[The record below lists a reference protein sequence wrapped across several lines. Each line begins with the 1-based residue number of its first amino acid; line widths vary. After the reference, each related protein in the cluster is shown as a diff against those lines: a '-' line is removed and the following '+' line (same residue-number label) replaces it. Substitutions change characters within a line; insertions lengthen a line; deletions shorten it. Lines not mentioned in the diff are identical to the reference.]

1 MPNMEKIANN
11 LNYNENLAFDNKL
24 INKVILYCE
33 NTDSSKLKQII
44 QPLHPADLADLLT
57 FLDKNQRTYILKV
70 LDQEQYTNVLAE
82 LDDTI
87 IDETFE
93 ESEDAKIVQS
103 ISEMETDDAINLI
116 ETLEP
121 DVQKNILDQV
131 NPSIREIFQESLNYP
146 VDSAGRR
153 MQKEFVSMPSYW
165 TVGQAID
172 HLREEADLP
181 DDFYELFVVDPSNR
195 PLGSVSVSRV
205 LKSKRNIKLNDIL
218 DASPKFVDAT
228 MDQEEVAL
236 FFEQY
241 SLVSAGVVDVHKRLI
256 GRITADDI
264 VWVLQEEAEEDIL
277 RLGGVSESE
286 MNQSIGRS
294 TKRRFIWL
302 FLNLLTAILASYV
315 ISLFDASIEKMVAL
329 AVLMPIVASMGGNA
343 GTQTL
348 TLTVRSL
355 AIKELV
361 KNNRKKVFL
370 KEIAISILNGFIFA
384 ILTGVAAYLWF
395 EDLSLSIIVGAAMII
410 NILSA
415 GLFGFLI
422 PYIFDKIKIDPALAS
437 SVFVT
442 TITDVFGFLSFLGL
456 ASIYLF

>member
-1 MPNMEKIANN
+1 
-11 LNYNENLAFDNKL
+11 
-24 INKVILYCE
+24 
-33 NTDSSKLKQII
+33 
-44 QPLHPADLADLLT
+44 
-57 FLDKNQRTYILKV
+57 
-70 LDQEQYTNVLAE
+70 
-82 LDDTI
+82 
-87 IDETFE
+87 
-93 ESEDAKIVQS
+93 
-103 ISEMETDDAINLI
+103 METDDAINLI
-116 ETLEP
+116 ESLEP
-121 DVQKNILDQV
+121 AAQKKILDQV
-131 NPSIREIFQESLNYP
+131 NPTEREILQESLNYP
-146 VDSAGRR
+146 EDTAGRR
-153 MQKEFVSMPSYW
+153 MQKEFVSMPGFW

-172 HLREEADLP
+172 HLREQIDLP
-181 DDFYELFVVDPSNR
+181 DEFYELFIVDPSNK
-195 PLGSVSVSRV
+195 PLGSASVSKV
-205 LKSKRNIKLNDIL
+205 LKSRRDTKLNEIL
-218 DASPKFVDAT
+218 EENPKFVKAS

-241 SLVSAGVVDVHKRLI
+241 SLVSAGVVDDQNRLI

-264 VWVLQEEAEEDIL
+264 VWVVQEEAEEDIL

-329 AVLMPIVASMGGNA
+329 AILMPIVASMGGNA

-348 TLTVRSL
+348 TLTVR
-355 AIKELV
+355 AIATKELV
-361 KNNRKKVFL
+361 DNNRRKVFF
-370 KEIAISILNGFIFA
+370 KEIAISVLNGILFA
-384 ILTGVAAYLWF
+384 IITGFAAWIWF
-395 EDLSLSIIVGAAMII
+395 SDISLSIIVGAAMVI

-422 PYIFDKIKIDPALAS
+422 PYIFNKVKIDPALAS

>member
-24 INKVILYCE
+24 INNVILHCE

-241 SLVSAGVVDVHKRLI
+241 SLVSAGVVDIHNRLI

-361 KNNRKKVFL
+361 KLYGIGLWSAEMFLIFHFNRQNILPLGDIGLINSYCKNYKINRDVFIKK
-370 KEIAISILNGFIFA
+370 ISKTRKLWEPYC
-384 ILTGVAAYLWF
+384 TVATWYLWRDID
-395 EDLSLSIIVGAAMII
+395 EDVVQ
-410 NILSA
+410 
-415 GLFGFLI
+415 
-422 PYIFDKIKIDPALAS
+422 Y
-437 SVFVT
+437 
-442 TITDVFGFLSFLGL
+442 
-456 ASIYLF
+456 

>member
-24 INKVILYCE
+24 INNVILHCE

-70 LDQEQYTNVLAE
+70 LDQEQHTNVLAE

-241 SLVSAGVVDVHKRLI
+241 SLVSAGVVDTHNRLI

-370 KEIAISILNGFIFA
+370 KEITISILNGFIFA

>member
-1 MPNMEKIANN
+1 MNEISSD
-11 LNYNENLAFDNKL
+11 LTQNENITFNNKL
-24 INKVILYCE
+24 INAVIANCNEE
-33 NTDSSKLKQII
+33 NRANLEDLIE
-44 QPLHPADLADLLT
+44 PLHPADLADLLT
-57 FLDKNQRTYILKV
+57 FLNTDQRSYILGTLKE
-70 LDQEQYTNVLAE
+70 DRYTEVLAE

-87 IDETFE
+87 IDETVQNLE
-93 ESEDAKIVQS
+93 EKKVVRS

-116 ETLEP
+116 ESLEP
-121 DVQKNILDQV
+121 KSKKKILDQV
-131 NPSIREIFQESLNYP
+131 NPADRVIFEESLNYP
-146 VDSAGRR
+146 EDTAGRR
-153 MQKEFVSMPSYW
+153 MQKEFVSMPGFWS
-165 TVGQAID
+165 VGQAID
-172 HLREEADLP
+172 YLRKEINLP
-181 DDFYELFVVDPSNR
+181 DDFFELFIVDPSNK
-195 PLGSVSVSRV
+195 PLGSASVSKV
-205 LKSKRNIKLNDIL
+205 LRSQRDTKLSDIL
-218 DASPKFVDAT
+218 EDSPKFVKAS

-241 SLVSAGVVDVHKRLI
+241 SLVSAGVVDDQNRLI

-277 RLGGVSESE
+277 RLGGVAESE

-302 FLNLLTAILASYV
+302 FINLLTAILASYV

-355 AIKELV
+355 ATKELV
-361 KNNRKKVFL
+361 ENNRRKVFI
-370 KEIAISILNGFIFA
+370 KEIGISILNGFIFA
-384 ILTGVAAYLWF
+384 ILTGVAALIWF

-415 GLFGFLI
+415 GFFGFLI
-422 PYIFDKIKIDPALAS
+422 PYVFNRIKIDPALAS

>member
-24 INKVILYCE
+24 INAVILHCE
-33 NTDSSKLKQII
+33 NTDSSKLKKII

-146 VDSAGRR
+146 EDSAGRR

-241 SLVSAGVVDVHKRLI
+241 SLVSAGVVDVHNRLI

-384 ILTGVAAYLWF
+384 ILTGVAAFLWF

>member
-1 MPNMEKIANN
+1 MNEISSD
-11 LNYNENLAFDNKL
+11 LTQNENFTFNNKL
-24 INKVILYCE
+24 INAVISNCNEE
-33 NTDSSKLKQII
+33 NRANLEGLIES
-44 QPLHPADLADLLT
+44 LHPADLADLLT
-57 FLDKNQRTYILKV
+57 FLNTDQRSYILGTLKE
-70 LDQEQYTNVLAE
+70 DRYTEVLAE

-87 IDETFE
+87 IDETVQNLE
-93 ESEDAKIVQS
+93 EKKVVRS

-116 ETLEP
+116 ESLEP
-121 DVQKNILDQV
+121 KSKKKILDQV
-131 NPSIREIFQESLNYP
+131 NPADRVIFEESLNYP
-146 VDSAGRR
+146 EDTAGRR
-153 MQKEFVSMPSYW
+153 MQKEFVSMPGFWS
-165 TVGQAID
+165 VGQAID
-172 HLREEADLP
+172 YLRKEINLP
-181 DDFYELFVVDPSNR
+181 DDFFELFIVDPSNK
-195 PLGSVSVSRV
+195 PLGSASVSKV
-205 LKSKRNIKLNDIL
+205 LRSQRDTKLGDIL
-218 DASPKFVDAT
+218 EDSPKFVKAS

-241 SLVSAGVVDVHKRLI
+241 SLVSAGVVDDQNRLI

-277 RLGGVSESE
+277 RLGGVAESE

-302 FLNLLTAILASYV
+302 FINLLTAILASYV

-355 AIKELV
+355 ATKELV
-361 KNNRKKVFL
+361 ENNRRKVFI
-370 KEIAISILNGFIFA
+370 KEIGISILNGFIFA
-384 ILTGVAAYLWF
+384 ILTGVAALIWF
-395 EDLSLSIIVGAAMII
+395 EDMSLSIIVGAAMII

-415 GLFGFLI
+415 GFFGFLI
-422 PYIFDKIKIDPALAS
+422 PYVFNRIKIDPALAS

>member
-1 MPNMEKIANN
+1 MNEISSD
-11 LNYNENLAFDNKL
+11 LTQNENITFNNKL
-24 INKVILYCE
+24 INAVIANCNEE
-33 NTDSSKLKQII
+33 NRGNLEGLIE
-44 QPLHPADLADLLT
+44 PLHPADLADLLT
-57 FLDKNQRTYILKV
+57 FLNTDQRSYILGTLKE
-70 LDQEQYTNVLAE
+70 DRYTEVLAE

-87 IDETFE
+87 IDETVQNLE
-93 ESEDAKIVQS
+93 EKKVARS

-116 ETLEP
+116 ESLEP
-121 DVQKNILDQV
+121 KSKKKILDQV
-131 NPSIREIFQESLNYP
+131 NPADRVIFEESLNYP
-146 VDSAGRR
+146 EDTAGRR
-153 MQKEFVSMPSYW
+153 MQKEFVSMPGFWS
-165 TVGQAID
+165 VGQAID
-172 HLREEADLP
+172 YLRKEINLP
-181 DDFYELFVVDPSNR
+181 DDFFELFIVDPSNK
-195 PLGSVSVSRV
+195 PLGSASVSKV
-205 LKSKRNIKLNDIL
+205 LRSQRDTKLSDIL
-218 DASPKFVDAT
+218 EDTPKFVKAS

-241 SLVSAGVVDVHKRLI
+241 SLVSAGVVDDQNRLI

-277 RLGGVSESE
+277 RLGGVAESE

-302 FLNLLTAILASYV
+302 FINLLTAILASYV

-355 AIKELV
+355 ATKELV
-361 KNNRKKVFL
+361 ENNRRKVFI
-370 KEIAISILNGFIFA
+370 KEIGISILNGFIFA
-384 ILTGVAAYLWF
+384 ILTGVAALIWF

-415 GLFGFLI
+415 GFFGFLI
-422 PYIFDKIKIDPALAS
+422 PYVFNRIKIDPALAS

>member
-1 MPNMEKIANN
+1 
-11 LNYNENLAFDNKL
+11 
-24 INKVILYCE
+24 
-33 NTDSSKLKQII
+33 
-44 QPLHPADLADLLT
+44 
-57 FLDKNQRTYILKV
+57 
-70 LDQEQYTNVLAE
+70 
-82 LDDTI
+82 
-87 IDETFE
+87 
-93 ESEDAKIVQS
+93 
-103 ISEMETDDAINLI
+103 
-116 ETLEP
+116 
-121 DVQKNILDQV
+121 
-131 NPSIREIFQESLNYP
+131 
-146 VDSAGRR
+146 
-153 MQKEFVSMPSYW
+153 MQKEFVSMPGFWS
-165 TVGQAID
+165 VGQAID
-172 HLREEADLP
+172 YLRKEINLP
-181 DDFYELFVVDPSNR
+181 DDFFELFIVDPSNK
-195 PLGSVSVSRV
+195 PLGSASVSKV
-205 LKSKRNIKLNDIL
+205 LRSQRDTKLSDIL
-218 DASPKFVDAT
+218 EDTPKFVKAS

-241 SLVSAGVVDVHKRLI
+241 SLVSAGVVDDQNRLI

-277 RLGGVSESE
+277 RLGGVAESE

-302 FLNLLTAILASYV
+302 FINLLTAILASYV

-355 AIKELV
+355 ATKELV
-361 KNNRKKVFL
+361 ENNRRKVFI
-370 KEIAISILNGFIFA
+370 KEIGISILNGFIFA
-384 ILTGVAAYLWF
+384 ILTGVAALLWF

-415 GLFGFLI
+415 GFFGFLI
-422 PYIFDKIKIDPALAS
+422 PYVFNRIKIDPALAS

>member
-1 MPNMEKIANN
+1 MP
-11 LNYNENLAFDNKL
+11 
-24 INKVILYCE
+24 
-33 NTDSSKLKQII
+33 
-44 QPLHPADLADLLT
+44 
-57 FLDKNQRTYILKV
+57 
-70 LDQEQYTNVLAE
+70 
-82 LDDTI
+82 
-87 IDETFE
+87 DE
-93 ESEDAKIVQS
+93 
-103 ISEMETDDAINLI
+103 
-116 ETLEP
+116 
-121 DVQKNILDQV
+121 
-131 NPSIREIFQESLNYP
+131 
-146 VDSAGRR
+146 
-153 MQKEFVSMPSYW
+153 
-165 TVGQAID
+165 
-172 HLREEADLP
+172 
-181 DDFYELFVVDPSNR
+181 FYELFIVDPNNK
-195 PLGSVSVSRV
+195 PLGSASVSKV
-205 LKSKRNIKLNDIL
+205 LKSRRDTKLNEIL
-218 DASPKFVDAT
+218 EENPKFVKAS

-241 SLVSAGVVDVHKRLI
+241 SLVSAGVVDDQNRLI

-264 VWVLQEEAEEDIL
+264 VWVVQEEAEEDIL

-329 AVLMPIVASMGGNA
+329 AILMPIVASMGGNA

-348 TLTVRSL
+348 TLTVR
-355 AIKELV
+355 AIATKELV
-361 KNNRKKVFL
+361 DNNRRKVFF
-370 KEIAISILNGFIFA
+370 KEIAISVLNGILFA
-384 ILTGVAAYLWF
+384 IITGFAAWIWF
-395 EDLSLSIIVGAAMII
+395 SDISLSIIVGAAMVI

-422 PYIFDKIKIDPALAS
+422 PYIFNKVKIDPALAS

>member
-1 MPNMEKIANN
+1 MNEISSD
-11 LNYNENLAFDNKL
+11 LTQNENITFNNKL
-24 INKVILYCE
+24 INAVIANCNEE
-33 NTDSSKLKQII
+33 NRANLEGLIE
-44 QPLHPADLADLLT
+44 PLHPADLADLLT
-57 FLDKNQRTYILKV
+57 FLNTDQRSYILGTLKE
-70 LDQEQYTNVLAE
+70 DRYTEVLAE

-87 IDETFE
+87 IDETVQNLE
-93 ESEDAKIVQS
+93 EKKVVRS

-116 ETLEP
+116 
-121 DVQKNILDQV
+121 
-131 NPSIREIFQESLNYP
+131 
-146 VDSAGRR
+146 
-153 MQKEFVSMPSYW
+153 
-165 TVGQAID
+165 
-172 HLREEADLP
+172 
-181 DDFYELFVVDPSNR
+181 DPSNK
-195 PLGSVSVSRV
+195 PLGSASVSKV
-205 LKSKRNIKLNDIL
+205 LRSQRDTKLSNILED
-218 DASPKFVDAT
+218 SPKFVKAS

-241 SLVSAGVVDVHKRLI
+241 SLVSAGVVDDQNRLI

-277 RLGGVSESE
+277 RLGGVAESE

-302 FLNLLTAILASYV
+302 FINLLTAILASYV

-355 AIKELV
+355 ATKELV
-361 KNNRKKVFL
+361 ENNRRKVFI
-370 KEIAISILNGFIFA
+370 KEIGISILNGFIFA
-384 ILTGVAAYLWF
+384 ILTGVAALIWF

-415 GLFGFLI
+415 GFFGFLI
-422 PYIFDKIKIDPALAS
+422 PYVFNRIKIDPALAS

>member
-1 MPNMEKIANN
+1 MNEISSD
-11 LNYNENLAFDNKL
+11 LTQNENITFNNKL
-24 INKVILYCE
+24 INAVIANCNEE
-33 NTDSSKLKQII
+33 NRANLEDLIE
-44 QPLHPADLADLLT
+44 PLHPADLADLLT
-57 FLDKNQRTYILKV
+57 FLNTDQRSYILGTLKE
-70 LDQEQYTNVLAE
+70 DRYTEGLAE

-87 IDETFE
+87 IDETVQNLE
-93 ESEDAKIVQS
+93 EKKVVRS

-116 ETLEP
+116 ESLEP
-121 DVQKNILDQV
+121 KSKKKILDQV
-131 NPSIREIFQESLNYP
+131 NPADRVIFEESLNYP
-146 VDSAGRR
+146 EDTAGRR
-153 MQKEFVSMPSYW
+153 MQKEFVSMPGFWS
-165 TVGQAID
+165 VGQAID
-172 HLREEADLP
+172 YLRKEINLP
-181 DDFYELFVVDPSNR
+181 DDFFELFIVDPSNK
-195 PLGSVSVSRV
+195 PLGSASVSKV
-205 LKSKRNIKLNDIL
+205 LRSQRDTKLSDIL
-218 DASPKFVDAT
+218 EDSPKFVKAS

-241 SLVSAGVVDVHKRLI
+241 SLVSAGVVDDQNRLI

-277 RLGGVSESE
+277 RLGGVAESE

-302 FLNLLTAILASYV
+302 FINLLTAILASYV

-355 AIKELV
+355 ATKELV
-361 KNNRKKVFL
+361 ENNRRKVFI
-370 KEIAISILNGFIFA
+370 KEIGISILNGFIFA
-384 ILTGVAAYLWF
+384 ILTSVAALIWF

-415 GLFGFLI
+415 GFFGFLI
-422 PYIFDKIKIDPALAS
+422 PYVFNRIKIDPALAS

>member
-1 MPNMEKIANN
+1 MPG
-11 LNYNENLAFDNKL
+11 F
-24 INKVILYCE
+24 
-33 NTDSSKLKQII
+33 
-44 QPLHPADLADLLT
+44 
-57 FLDKNQRTYILKV
+57 
-70 LDQEQYTNVLAE
+70 
-82 LDDTI
+82 
-87 IDETFE
+87 
-93 ESEDAKIVQS
+93 
-103 ISEMETDDAINLI
+103 
-116 ETLEP
+116 
-121 DVQKNILDQV
+121 
-131 NPSIREIFQESLNYP
+131 
-146 VDSAGRR
+146 
-153 MQKEFVSMPSYW
+153 W

-172 HLREEADLP
+172 HLREQIDLP
-181 DDFYELFVVDPSNR
+181 DEFYELFIVDPSNK
-195 PLGSVSVSRV
+195 PLGSASDSKV
-205 LKSKRNIKLNDIL
+205 LKSRRDTKLNEIL
-218 DASPKFVDAT
+218 EENPKFVKAS

-241 SLVSAGVVDVHKRLI
+241 SLVSAGVVDDQNRLI

-264 VWVLQEEAEEDIL
+264 VWVVQEEAEEDIL

-329 AVLMPIVASMGGNA
+329 AILMPIVASMGGNA

-348 TLTVRSL
+348 TLTVR
-355 AIKELV
+355 AIATKELV
-361 KNNRKKVFL
+361 DNNRRKVFF
-370 KEIAISILNGFIFA
+370 KEIAISVLNGILFA
-384 ILTGVAAYLWF
+384 IITGLAAWIWF
-395 EDLSLSIIVGAAMII
+395 SDLSLSIIVGAAMVI

-422 PYIFDKIKIDPALAS
+422 PYIFNKVKIDPALAS

>member
-1 MPNMEKIANN
+1 MNEISSD
-11 LNYNENLAFDNKL
+11 LTQNENITFNNKL
-24 INKVILYCE
+24 INAVIANCNEE
-33 NTDSSKLKQII
+33 NRANLEILI
-44 QPLHPADLADLLT
+44 EPLHPADLADLLT
-57 FLDKNQRTYILKV
+57 FLNTDQRSYILGTLKE
-70 LDQEQYTNVLAE
+70 DRYTEVLAE

-87 IDETFE
+87 IDETVQNLE
-93 ESEDAKIVQS
+93 EKKVARS

-116 ETLEP
+116 ESLEP
-121 DVQKNILDQV
+121 KSKKKILDQV
-131 NPSIREIFQESLNYP
+131 NPADRVIFEESLNYP
-146 VDSAGRR
+146 EDTAGRR
-153 MQKEFVSMPSYW
+153 MQKEFVSMPGFWS
-165 TVGQAID
+165 VGQAID
-172 HLREEADLP
+172 YLRKEINLP
-181 DDFYELFVVDPSNR
+181 DDFFELFIVDPSNK
-195 PLGSVSVSRV
+195 PLGSASVSKV
-205 LKSKRNIKLNDIL
+205 LRSQRDTKLSDIL
-218 DASPKFVDAT
+218 EDSPKFVKAS

-241 SLVSAGVVDVHKRLI
+241 SLVSAGVVDDQNRLI

-277 RLGGVSESE
+277 RLGGVAESE

-302 FLNLLTAILASYV
+302 FINLLTAILASYV

-355 AIKELV
+355 ATKELV
-361 KNNRKKVFL
+361 ENNRRKVFI
-370 KEIAISILNGFIFA
+370 KEIGISILNGFIFA
-384 ILTGVAAYLWF
+384 ILTGVAALIWF
-395 EDLSLSIIVGAAMII
+395 EDMSLSIIVGAAMII

-415 GLFGFLI
+415 GFFGFLI
-422 PYIFDKIKIDPALAS
+422 PYVFNRIKIDPALAS